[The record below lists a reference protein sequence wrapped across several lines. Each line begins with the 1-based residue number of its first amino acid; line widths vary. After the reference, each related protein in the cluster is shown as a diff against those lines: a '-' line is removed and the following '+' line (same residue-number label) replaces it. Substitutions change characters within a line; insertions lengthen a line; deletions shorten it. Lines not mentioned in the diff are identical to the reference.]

1 MISVY
6 HSAFNLNKHGFTG
19 WQDCLRK
26 SCLFA
31 DEVVVAINVS
41 TSTDDT
47 ENAVEEILKK
57 EAKSWK
63 IVPTFFDSND
73 PWFDGKIKNAA
84 LQSCT
89 KEFKV
94 QLDLD
99 EYIPTWQRPLW
110 DNICFKLKFDQ
121 TASCLAV
128 PSIDLYKDLNHY
140 KSINHKQYLHK
151 GLAYR
156 APQIGARKPDG
167 TINTLMSDGCDL
179 VDENGNFISTKALDN
194 SLDALQSNQVPF
206 VVHLGYVDLKS
217 RLKRNHEFWHEH
229 WHVESG
235 GQSPAHIIHM
245 KEDFSDFNYQYIKH
259 KLNL

>member
-1 MISVY
+1 MISIY

-26 SCLFA
+26 SCHFA

-47 ENAVEEILKK
+47 EDVVEEILKK

-63 IVPTFFDSND
+63 VVPTFFDSND

-89 KEFKV
+89 QEFKL

-99 EYIPTWQRPLW
+99 EYVPIWQRPIW
-110 DNICFKLKFDQ
+110 NNICFKLKFD
-121 TASCLAV
+121 SNIFCLAV

-156 APQIGARKPDG
+156 APQINARKPDG

-179 VDENGNFISTKALDN
+179 VDESGNFIPTQAINN
-194 SLDALQSNQVPF
+194 SLEALESNQIPF
-206 VVHLGYVDLKS
+206 VVHLGYVDLNS
-217 RLKRNHEFWHEH
+217 RLKRNHEFWNDH
-229 WHVESG
+229 WHVEGG
-235 GQSPAHIIHM
+235 GQSPAHTIHM
-245 KEDFSDFNYQYIKH
+245 KEDFSDFKYPYIEH

>member
-1 MISVY
+1 MISIY

-31 DEVVVAINVS
+31 DEVVVAIN
-41 TSTDDT
+41 TSEDNT
-47 ENAVEEILKK
+47 EDLVKQILNK

-63 IVPTFFDSND
+63 ILNTSFDYKD
-73 PWFDGKIKNAA
+73 PWLDGKIKNAA
-84 LQSCT
+84 LHSCT
-89 KEFKV
+89 KEFKL

-99 EYIPTWQRPLW
+99 EYVPTWQRPLW

-121 TASCLAV
+121 NISCLAI

-151 GLAYR
+151 GLAFR
-156 APQIGARKPDG
+156 APQIGARKLDG

-179 VDENGNFISTKALDN
+179 VDENGNFISTGGLDKTLE
-194 SLDALQSNQVPF
+194 SLESNQAPF
-206 VVHLGYVDLKS
+206 VVHLGYADLSS

-229 WHVESG
+229 WHTEGG
-235 GQSPAHIIHM
+235 GQAPAHTIHM
-245 KEDFSDFNYQYIKH
+245 SEDFSDFNYPYIEH